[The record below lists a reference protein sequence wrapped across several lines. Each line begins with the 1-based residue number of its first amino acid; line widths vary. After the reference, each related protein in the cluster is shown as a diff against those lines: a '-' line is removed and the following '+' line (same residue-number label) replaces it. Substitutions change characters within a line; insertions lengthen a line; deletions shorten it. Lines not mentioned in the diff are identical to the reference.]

1 MDKKKIKLITL
12 SFLVIFALTSGQV
25 LAQSY
30 KVIVNKDSS
39 VSSLTK
45 DQISKLFLKKV
56 TRFTDGTT
64 ALPVDL
70 VSDSSIRQAFSEDV
84 HGQSVASVRKYWQ
97 KQIFSG
103 RGVPPT
109 EKSNDSEVI
118 AYVEANPGAIGY
130 VSASTQTGS
139 VKVITVLD

>member
-1 MDKKKIKLITL
+1 MKKITLLTFCMIVILALI
-12 SFLVIFALTSGQV
+12 SGQS

-56 TRFTDGTT
+56 TRFTDGTS

-70 VSDSSIRQAFSEDV
+70 VSDNSIRQAFSEDI

-103 RGVPPT
+103 RGVPPA
-109 EKSNDSEVI
+109 EKPTDREVI

-130 VSASTQTGS
+130 VSASAVTGD
-139 VKVITVLD
+139 VKEINIID

>member
-1 MDKKKIKLITL
+1 MKRSKILLL
-12 SFLVIFALTSGQV
+12 SILMVFALISGQV

-39 VSSLTK
+39 ISSLTK

-70 VSDSSIRQAFSEDV
+70 VSDSSIRQAFSEDI

-103 RGVPPT
+103 RGVPPP
-109 EKSNDSEVI
+109 EKPNDQEVI
-118 AYVEANPGAIGY
+118 AFVEANPGAIGY
-130 VSASTQTGS
+130 ISASAS
-139 VKVITVLD
+139 ADEIKVINIIQ

>member
-1 MDKKKIKLITL
+1 MNMKKIKLL
-12 SFLVIFALTSGQV
+12 SLSILLIFAFTSGQA

-30 KVIVNKDSS
+30 KVIVNKESS

-70 VSDSSIRQAFSEDV
+70 VGDSSVRQVFSEDV

-109 EKSNDSEVI
+109 EKTNDSEVI
-118 AYVEANPGAIGY
+118 AFVEANPGAIGY
-130 VSASTQTGS
+130 VSASAQTGS

>member
-1 MDKKKIKLITL
+1 MIVILALI
-12 SFLVIFALTSGQV
+12 SGQS

-39 VSSLTK
+39 ISSLTK

-56 TRFTDGTT
+56 TRFIDGTS

-70 VSDSSIRQAFSEDV
+70 VSDSSVRQAFSEDI

-103 RGVPPT
+103 RGVPPA
-109 EKSNDSEVI
+109 EKTNDQEVI
-118 AYVEANPGAIGY
+118 AYIEANPGAIGY
-130 VSASTQTGS
+130 VSASVQTGNVKIIS
-139 VKVITVLD
+139 VID

>member
-1 MDKKKIKLITL
+1 MKRIKILLLSILI
-12 SFLVIFALTSGQV
+12 VFALISGQV

-39 VSSLTK
+39 ISSLTK

-70 VSDSSIRQAFSEDV
+70 VSDSSIRQAFSGEI

-103 RGVPPT
+103 RGVPPP
-109 EKSNDSEVI
+109 EKHNDQEVI
-118 AYVEANPGAIGY
+118 AFVEANPGAIGY
-130 VSASTQTGS
+130 ISASTSTDD
-139 VKVITVLD
+139 VKVINIIQ

>member
-1 MDKKKIKLITL
+1 MKKITLLTFCMIVILALI
-12 SFLVIFALTSGQV
+12 SGQS

-30 KVIVNKDSS
+30 KVIVNQNSS

-70 VSDSSIRQAFSEDV
+70 VSDSSVRQAFSEDI

-109 EKSNDSEVI
+109 EKPNDQEVI
-118 AYVEANPGAIGY
+118 AYVAANPGAIGY

-139 VKVITVLD
+139 VKVISVID

>member
-1 MDKKKIKLITL
+1 MKKIKLLTL
-12 SFLVIFALTSGQV
+12 SFLVIFALVSGQV

-30 KVIVNKDSS
+30 KVIVNKNSS
-39 VSSLTK
+39 ISSLTK
-45 DQISKLFLKKV
+45 DQVSKLFLKKV

-70 VSDSSIRQAFSEDV
+70 VGDSSIRQAFSEDI

-103 RGVPPT
+103 RGVPPP
-109 EKSNDSEVI
+109 EKTNDSEVI
-118 AYVEANPGAIGY
+118 AFVESNPGAIGY
-130 VSASTQTGS
+130 VSDSAQTGS
-139 VKVITVLD
+139 VKVISVID